1 MASNAEG
8 ATRKLVKFCRTRG
21 SGCFLRALAR
31 WTNFV
36 MLSLILSPPLA
47 KSAENSDV
55 SVSELFEKIK
65 TKPVELR
72 HFLQN
77 FPKGG
82 DLHSHLSGAVYAES
96 YLAIALKRNLC
107 VNLKSKAL
115 AKPPCDPIKSP
126 PVRSILDNK
135 DEFGFENFHR
145 LIDALSTRYYRLRS
159 VSGRDQF
166 FSTFQRFFQAL
177 DGSRG
182 DMLAE
187 VASRAG
193 RQKILYLELMQSL
206 GMFEVAQKAQSHGD
220 LDAPFGSRVDH
231 LMIEAEVAKVVKRL
245 DQIEARRDVLLGCGS
260 NSAQQSEGCSVEVRY
275 LAQVIR
281 ELSPIEVYAQALLA
295 FKLIESDVR
304 VVGLNFVAPE
314 DSPVALRDY
323 KRHMKWIAE
332 LNENFPEAEAGV
344 TLHAG
349 ELTLGLVPPR
359 HLGWHIREAVM
370 VAGADRIGHGIDI
383 SYDEQM
389 YETLAYMAEN
399 KIAVEINLTSNEV
412 ILGVK
417 GEDHP
422 FTTYMANGVPLTI
435 STDDEGVSRIDLTNE
450 YHRLVR
456 TYDVDYATLVSLS
469 RNSLQYS
476 FLPGAALFEDTYTG
490 RKTEECRHIADPK
503 SVKPEDS
510 CAELLSSSPK
520 ASLQWKLEENFI
532 SFEACINNQF
542 DELKL

>member
-1 MASNAEG
+1 MVGGAESAKRG
-8 ATRKLVKFCRTRG
+8 LVRFCRTKGRR
-21 SGCFLRALAR
+21 CLLRASVG

-36 MLSLILSPPLA
+36 MLSLTLISA
-47 KSAENSDV
+47 TTMSAENLDV
-55 SVSELFEKIK
+55 SISELSRKLK
-65 TKPVELR
+65 KKPVELR

-96 YLAIALKRNLC
+96 YLEIALERDLC
-107 VNLKSKAL
+107 VDLESKVL
-115 AKPPCDPIKSP
+115 SNRPCDPIKSP
-126 PVRSILDNK
+126 PVRSILDDK
-135 DEFGFENFHR
+135 DEFGFENFNN
-145 LIDALSTRYYRLRS
+145 LINALSTRYYMLRS

-166 FSTFQRFFQAL
+166 FSTFQRFVQAL

-231 LMIEAEVAKVVKRL
+231 SMIEAEVAKVVKRL
-245 DQIEARRDVLLGCGS
+245 DQIEARRDALLGCGS
-260 NSAQQSEGCSVEVRY
+260 NAAQQGEGCSVEVRY

-295 FKLIESDVR
+295 FKLIESDDR

-332 LNENFPEAEAGV
+332 LNKNFPEAEAGV
-344 TLHAG
+344 ALHAG

-389 YETLAYMAEN
+389 YETLAYMAKNE
-399 KIAVEINLTSNEV
+399 IAVEINLTSNEV
-412 ILGVK
+412 ILGVQ

-422 FTTYMANGVPLTI
+422 FSTYKANGVPITI

-450 YHRLVR
+450 YQRLVK

-490 RKTEECRHIADPK
+490 RKIEQCRHIADSQ
-503 SVKPEDS
+503 SVKVIDS
-510 CAELLSSSPK
+510 CAEFLASSHK
-520 ASLQWKLEENFI
+520 ASMQWELEQNLS
-532 SFEACINNQF
+532 SFEAYIKNQF
-542 DELKL
+542 DEVKL

>member
-1 MASNAEG
+1 MAGDAES

-21 SGCFLRALAR
+21 SRFFQRALAR

-36 MLSLILSPPLA
+36 MLSLILSPAIA
-47 KSAENSDV
+47 KSAENSDL

-96 YLAIALKRNLC
+96 YLAIALERELC
-107 VNLKSKAL
+107 VDLQSKAL
-115 AKPPCDPIKSP
+115 AKPPCDPIKRP
-126 PVRSILDNK
+126 LVRSILDSK
-135 DEFGFENFHR
+135 DEFGFENFQH

-187 VASRAG
+187 VVSRAG

-220 LDAPFGSRVDH
+220 LDAPFGLRVDH
-231 LMIEAEVAKVVKRL
+231 SMIEAEVAKVVKRL
-245 DQIEARRDVLLGCGS
+245 DQIEARRDALLGCGS
-260 NSAQQSEGCSVEVRY
+260 NSAPQSEGCSVEVRY

-295 FKLIESDVR
+295 FKLIESDAR

-314 DSPVALRDY
+314 DSRVALRDY

-435 STDDEGVSRIDLTNE
+435 STDDEGVSRTDLTNE

-476 FLPGAALFEDTYTG
+476 FLPGAALLEDTYTG
-490 RKTEECRHIADPK
+490 RKTEECRHIADSK
-503 SVKPEDS
+503 SVEPAES

-520 ASLQWKLEENFI
+520 ASLQWKLEENFT
-532 SFEACINNQF
+532 SFEAHIKNQL

>member
-1 MASNAEG
+1 MVGDAES
-8 ATRKLVKFCRTRG
+8 ATRKLVRFFRTRG
-21 SGCFLRALAR
+21 SRCVLRASAR

-36 MLSLILSPPLA
+36 MLSLILSPAIA

-55 SVSELFEKIK
+55 NVSELFEKIK

-96 YLAIALKRNLC
+96 YLAIALERDLC

-135 DEFGFENFHR
+135 DEFGFENFHH
-145 LIDALSTRYYRLRS
+145 LIDALSTRYHRLRS

-231 LMIEAEVAKVVKRL
+231 SMIEAEVEKVVKRL
-245 DQIEARRDVLLGCGS
+245 DQIEARRDALLGCGS
-260 NSAQQSEGCSVEVRY
+260 NSAQQSEG
-275 LAQVIR
+275 
-281 ELSPIEVYAQALLA
+281 
-295 FKLIESDVR
+295 
-304 VVGLNFVAPE
+304 
-314 DSPVALRDY
+314 
-323 KRHMKWIAE
+323 
-332 LNENFPEAEAGV
+332 
-344 TLHAG
+344 
-349 ELTLGLVPPR
+349 
-359 HLGWHIREAVM
+359 
-370 VAGADRIGHGIDI
+370 
-383 SYDEQM
+383 
-389 YETLAYMAEN
+389 
-399 KIAVEINLTSNEV
+399 
-412 ILGVK
+412 
-417 GEDHP
+417 
-422 FTTYMANGVPLTI
+422 
-435 STDDEGVSRIDLTNE
+435 
-450 YHRLVR
+450 
-456 TYDVDYATLVSLS
+456 
-469 RNSLQYS
+469 
-476 FLPGAALFEDTYTG
+476 
-490 RKTEECRHIADPK
+490 
-503 SVKPEDS
+503 
-510 CAELLSSSPK
+510 
-520 ASLQWKLEENFI
+520 
-532 SFEACINNQF
+532 
-542 DELKL
+542 

>member
-1 MASNAEG
+1 MGGNAES
-8 ATRKLVKFCRTRG
+8 ASQRLARFCRTRG
-21 SGCFLRALAR
+21 YWCLLRALVR
-31 WTNFV
+31 RTNFV
-36 MLSLILSPPLA
+36 AVSLILCPSIAASEEDL
-47 KSAENSDV
+47 DG
-55 SVSELFEKIK
+55 SVSELFERIK

-96 YLAIALKRNLC
+96 YLELASERDLC
-107 VNLKSKAL
+107 VDLKSKVL
-115 AKPPCDPIKSP
+115 SKPPCDPIQSP

-135 DEFGFENFHR
+135 DEFGFENFNQ
-145 LIDALSTRYYRLRS
+145 LIDALSTRYYRLGS

-166 FSTFQRFFQAL
+166 FSTFQRFFHAL

-187 VASRAG
+187 VVSRAG

-206 GMFEVAQKAQSHGD
+206 GMFEVAQEARLHGD
-220 LDAPFGSRVDH
+220 LDASFGSKVDH
-231 LMIEAEVAKVVKRL
+231 SMIEAEVAKVVKRL
-245 DQIEARRDVLLGCGS
+245 DQIEARRDALLGCGT
-260 NSAQQSEGCSVEVRY
+260 NSPQQSEGCSVEVRY

-295 FKLIESDVR
+295 FKLIESDDR

-323 KRHMKWIAE
+323 KRHMEWIAE

-344 TLHAG
+344 ALHAG

-359 HLGWHIREAVM
+359 HLGWHIREAVT

-389 YETLAYMAEN
+389 YETLAYMAKN

-417 GEDHP
+417 DEDHP
-422 FTTYMANGVPLTI
+422 FTTYMSHGVPLTI

-450 YHRLVR
+450 YYRLVR

-476 FLPGAALFEDTYTG
+476 FLPGAALFEDTHTG
-490 RKTEECRHIADPK
+490 LKTDDCRHIADSK
-503 SVKPEDS
+503 SVKFRDS
-510 CAELLSSSPK
+510 CAKFLSSSPK
-520 ASLQWKLEENFI
+520 ASLQWKLEQNLS
-532 SFEACINNQF
+532 SFETYIKNQF
-542 DELKL
+542 DDLKL

>member
-1 MASNAEG
+1 MGGNAES
-8 ATRKLVKFCRTRG
+8 ATRKLVRFCRARG
-21 SGCFLRALAR
+21 SRCALRASAR

-36 MLSLILSPPLA
+36 MLSLILSPALA
-47 KSAENSDV
+47 KSADNLDV
-55 SVSELFEKIK
+55 SVSALFEEIK
-65 TKPVELR
+65 AKPVELR

-96 YLAIALKRNLC
+96 YLAIALERDLC
-107 VNLKSKAL
+107 VNLESKIL
-115 AKPPCDPIKSP
+115 LKPPCDPVQSP
-126 PVRSILDNK
+126 LLRSVLDNK
-135 DEFGFENFHR
+135 DEFGFENFNH
-145 LIDALSTRYYRLRS
+145 LVNALSTRYYRLQS

-187 VASRAG
+187 VVARAG

-206 GMFEVAQKAQSHGD
+206 GMFEVAQKARSHGD
-220 LDAPFGSRVDH
+220 IDAPFGSRVDH
-231 LMIEAEVAKVVKRL
+231 SMIDAEVAKVVKRL
-245 DQIEARRDVLLGCGS
+245 DKIEARSDALLGCGS
-260 NSAQQSEGCSVEVRY
+260 SSAEQRQGCSVEVRY

-295 FKLIESDVR
+295 FKLIESDDR

-323 KRHMKWIAE
+323 KLHMKWIAE
-332 LNENFPEAEAGV
+332 LNKNFPAAEAGV
-344 TLHAG
+344 SLHAG

-389 YETLAYMAEN
+389 YETLTYMAKN

-412 ILGVK
+412 ILGVQ

-422 FTTYMANGVPLTI
+422 FTTYKANGVPLTV
-435 STDDEGVSRIDLTNE
+435 STDDEGVSRTDLTNE
-450 YHRLVR
+450 YYRLVK
-456 TYDVDYATLVSLS
+456 TYDIDYATLVSLS

-476 FLPGAALFEDTYTG
+476 FLPGASLFEDTYTG
-490 RKTEECRHIADPK
+490 RKTEECRQIADSK
-503 SVKPEDS
+503 SSKPIDS
-510 CAELLSSSPK
+510 CAEFLSGSYK
-520 ASLQWKLEENFI
+520 ASLQWELEQNFS
-532 SFEACINNQF
+532 SFEAYIKSQLDMLNP
-542 DELKL
+542 